1 MITQTIKDTHR
12 NAPSLFPDLQETIS
26 ASQISHELRNPVTL
40 VSSYLQLF
48 CAAHPEVQDFPYWN
62 DITENMAL
70 LKDLLASL
78 SQYNRSQLLQ
88 CELLHLDQMASSL
101 IHSVKPD
108 FEKKRI
114 RLISDFQPDLLVI
127 NGDAI
132 KFRQVFFNL
141 LNNAADAMPD
151 GGTITVKLWASED
164 SLHLSV
170 SDTGEGIPKDRIST
184 VFTPFVTYKRTGNG
198 LGLPIVKRIA
208 EAHNGTVSFQST
220 PGEGTCFLLTFPVFR
235 DERER
240 Q

>member
-1 MITQTIKDTHR
+1 MTTQTIKDTHR
-12 NAPSLFPDLQETIS
+12 NTPSLFPDS
-26 ASQISHELRNPVTL
+26 AGDDLCLSHSHELRNPVTL

-62 DITENMAL
+62 DITENMTL

-88 CELLHLDQMASSL
+88 CEPLHLDQMASSL

-114 RLISDFQPDLLVI
+114 RLISDFQPDLPVI

-151 GGTITVKLWASED
+151 GGTITVKLWVSED

-170 SDTGEGIPKDRIST
+170 ADTGEGIPKDRIST

-220 PGEGTCFLLTFPVFR
+220 PGEGTCLLLTFPVFQ
-235 DERER
+235 DEREAP
-240 Q
+240 

>member
-1 MITQTIKDTHR
+1 MT
-12 NAPSLFPDLQETIS
+12 
-26 ASQISHELRNPVTL
+26 
-40 VSSYLQLF
+40 
-48 CAAHPEVQDFPYWN
+48 
-62 DITENMAL
+62 L

-88 CELLHLDQMASSL
+88 CEPLHLDQMASSL

-114 RLISDFQPDLLVI
+114 RLISDFQPDLPVI

-151 GGTITVKLWASED
+151 GGTITVKLWVSED

-170 SDTGEGIPKDRIST
+170 ADTGEGIPKTGFYCFYPLCNLQAYR
-184 VFTPFVTYKRTGNG
+184 KRSGTSHRKTASQQK
-198 LGLPIVKRIA
+198 PIMAPSLSRA
-208 EAHNGTVSFQST
+208 PPARA
-220 PGEGTCFLLTFPVFR
+220 PVFCSPSPSSR
-235 DERER
+235 MKEKHREQKTR
-240 Q
+240 EQSPI